1 MADSG
6 ALRQRR
12 SKAHKSGD
20 HSLCGGRCPAITGAP
35 PVLSLLPSP
44 VPGAHLDPVA
54 ELRQLAAE
62 ALAAYRAD
70 TSNAILLRECR
81 ATLALLLPKDSGKA
95 DADLTGLF
103 SALQA

>member
-1 MADSG
+1 LADSG
-6 ALRQRR
+6 ALRVRR
-12 SKAHKSGD
+12 ARAHAAGD
-20 HSLCGGRCPAITGAP
+20 HSLCRRCSVVRGDAP
-35 PVLSLLPSP
+35 QAVTALPSP

-54 ELRQLAAE
+54 ELRELATE
-62 ALAAYRAD
+62 LHAAYRAD
-70 TSNAILLRECR
+70 TANAMLARECR